1 MLSTLL
7 GPVARRWALRVG
19 RSLHRYG
26 VSPNALTVSGFLLS
40 AFVAWVLSGGNY
52 LAGGLLT
59 LFAGSFDMLDGAVAR
74 AGNRVSVFGGFL
86 DSTLDRY
93 SEAVLLL
100 GLVVHFLRTGNDT
113 AVVLTYLTII
123 GSLMISYTRARSEAA
138 GLKNESGLLARP
150 ERVVLLGVLLVLGAP
165 VIALWILAVLTNFT
179 AAQRVYHVY
188 KATGVS

>member
-1 MLSTLL
+1 MLSALL
-7 GPVARRWALRVG
+7 GPAARRWALRVG
-19 RSLHRYG
+19 RSLHRSG
-26 VSPNALTVSGFLLS
+26 VSPNALTVTGFLLS

-52 LAGGLLT
+52 LAGGLLI

-100 GLVVHFLRTGNDT
+100 GLLVHFLRVGNDT
-113 AVVLTYLTII
+113 AVVLTYITII

-165 VIALWILAVLTNFT
+165 VVALWILAVLSNFT

-188 KATGVS
+188 KASGAS